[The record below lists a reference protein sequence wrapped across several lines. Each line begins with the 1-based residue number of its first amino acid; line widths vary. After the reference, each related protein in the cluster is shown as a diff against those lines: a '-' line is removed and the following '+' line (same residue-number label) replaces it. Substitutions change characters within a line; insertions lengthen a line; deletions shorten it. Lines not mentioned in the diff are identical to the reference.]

1 MITRWLA
8 ASLFFVGLVVAW
20 HLVVKAQ
27 IWSPLLLPSPASVL
41 EYLRTAAQDGTL
53 WEATVVTVR
62 RLLIGYG
69 LGILVGLPLGLLT
82 ASFRWCHDTI
92 GILALGLQTLPVSVG
107 CRWPCCGSGR
117 LRPLCSLSW
126 SWVRS
131 GP

>member
-8 ASLFFVGLVVAW
+8 ASLFFVGLVVVW
-20 HLVVKAQ
+20 HFVVKAQ

-82 ASFRWCHDTI
+82 ASFTMVPRHDWH
-92 GILALGLQTLPVSVG
+92 S
-107 CRWPCCGSGR
+107 R
-117 LRPLCSLSW
+117 LRAPDTSQCLLGAVGPAV
-126 SWVRS
+126 VRAE
-131 GP
+131 